1 VLHLWNFMR
10 INRYFTSQDEDVF
23 ASLECRTISIE
34 ICHTV
39 AAKRLCIPHFEIPA
53 QWSDEAAMH
62 LAHHYARRAG
72 VPSASAR
79 IAEEGVPEW
88 LQRSV
93 PTDDATFGPE
103 TSLKQMV
110 HRLVGTW
117 TYWGWNHGYFDTEAD
132 AKSFYD
138 EQCYLIAMQRAM
150 PASPQWSNTGLHWAY
165 GISGKA
171 NGSYYVDA
179 QSGELCQPADAY
191 ERPQHH
197 HYFIQNV
204 ADDLS
209 REGGIADLLQREM
222 RVFKHGS
229 GSGCNMS
236 NIRSAAETL
245 SNGLPSAGVAPFLEI
260 GDKAAQAL
268 LSSGAQNGSASRLS
282 LIDCDHP
289 DVLRLIRSHL
299 AAHRERVATA
309 IGAPKQRLFYQ
320 WILQAVQ
327 SCTNPELNA
336 YDPAQNEALA
346 EVARRLQARNVSPKL
361 FGEYV
366 NELRACD
373 GDFHRFCDHAMPSET
388 QQNGQTQ
395 IGIRLSDA
403 FMRASA
409 HSQDWAFNKRIDG
422 SIIEKSRAEPMLDE
436 MAHFNWMTGEGL
448 IAFEDH
454 INRWH
459 GAQAAGEIRASS
471 PAGEFLFLDNSAC
484 DVAIINLLPVLKS
497 DGELDIE
504 GLEHTTRLQTI
515 LCDISIAMAQYP
527 SAEIAYNSYRYRP
540 IGLSMCNLSALLMAM
555 GYAYDSAEGRSIA
568 AALAALITGKGYV
581 ASGEM
586 ARELGGFEAFADVR
600 EGMMHLM
607 WQHHE
612 AAFGRTQHL
621 GTAESCPPVINH
633 NTLPDDELS
642 SAVQRVWDQAMIS
655 GDEYG
660 YSNAQISLVGG
671 NPNAAILMDVL
682 SSGID
687 ALGAIDTRNAALRNI
702 MQQGLAQLDYT
713 DDAIRAISAY
723 VFGRAALVNAPE
735 INSQSLLDRG
745 FKDTELTLIE
755 DALARGM
762 DVHSAFDPLH
772 LGERFC
778 RSVLHLSDAQLYDAN
793 FKLLYHLGF
802 DEEASQTFEHYIN
815 GHQSVVGAPFLRQ
828 EDYAIFAIA
837 APETEN
843 KISVEAQIQM
853 AASVQPYISG
863 GIAQRIKTPWNISV
877 KQHRHWMQ
885 MSWQLGLKQ
894 IMLTRAAMPQ
904 TAMIELPEA
913 AAQTVQE
920 PVVQAHPVAQETPA
934 EIDLPQGIMNTG
946 LCIQRSV
953 IAGMAMLE
961 PPAKSQ
967 TQKAKLRALPARRN
981 GYVQEAHIG
990 GMLVRHRTEEFEDGS
1005 LAVLTLEVP
1014 DADIHLHQALQHQ
1027 ATLLT
1032 IALQHGVPL
1041 SAFEALGSD
1050 KKYNPQ
1056 GDVEGHSQISFVQS
1070 VMDYLLR
1077 DLLLQYAPQSL
1088 FKDVHFEVTETVTQA
1103 APVTAEPVATTPK
1116 APEPTASELLA
1127 QLMAKTEGDNAER
1140 DMISLVKKDPAP
1152 AYKIISHEEM
1162 QAEDDGMVMT
1172 YL

>member
-1 VLHLWNFMR
+1 MR
-10 INRYFTSQDEDVF
+10 IDRYFTSQDEDVF

-53 QWSDEAAMH
+53 HWSDEAAMH

-72 VPSASAR
+72 VPSASTR
-79 IAEEGVPEW
+79 IAEQGVPEW

-93 PTDDATFGPE
+93 PAQGASFGPE

-138 EQCYLIAMQRAM
+138 EQCHLIAMQRAM

-171 NGSYYVDA
+171 NGNYFVDA
-179 QSGELCQPADAY
+179 QSGELCQPVDAY

-204 ADDLS
+204 TDDLS
-209 REGGIADLLQREM
+209 RDGGIADLLQREM

-260 GDKAAQAL
+260 GDKAAEAL
-268 LSSGAQNGSASRLS
+268 LSSNISNGAPSRLS

-289 DVLRLIRSHL
+289 DVLRLIRGHL

-327 SCTNPELNA
+327 SCTDSTLDA
-336 YDPAQNEALA
+336 YDPAQNTALA
-346 EVARRLQARNVSPKL
+346 DVAQSLQARNISPQL
-361 FGEYV
+361 FAEYV

-373 GDFHRFCDHAMPSET
+373 GDFHRFCDHAMPSEAR
-388 QQNGQTQ
+388 QKGQTQ
-395 IGIRLSDA
+395 LGIRLSDA

-409 HSQDWAFNKRIDG
+409 HGQDWAFNKRIDG
-422 SIIEKSRAEPMLDE
+422 SVIEKSRAEPMLDE

-484 DVAIINLLPVLKS
+484 DVAIINLLPVLKA

-527 SAEIAYNSYRYRP
+527 SADIAYNSYRYRP

-633 NTLPDDELS
+633 NALPDDELS

-687 ALGAIDTRNAALRNI
+687 ALGTMQNTPTQRNVLR
-702 MQQGLAQLDYT
+702 QGLQQLDYNAA
-713 DDAIRAISAY
+713 AIKAIESY
-723 VFGRAALVNAPE
+723 VFGNRQLMNAPE

-745 FKDTELTLIE
+745 FTETELTLIE

-772 LGERFC
+772 LGDPFC
-778 RSVLHLSDAQLYDAN
+778 RSVLHLSDAQLYDAT
-793 FKLLYHLGF
+793 FELLYHLGF
-802 DEEASQTFEHYIN
+802 DQEATQTFEHYIN
-815 GHQSVVGAPFLRQ
+815 GHQTVIGAPFLRQ
-828 EDYAIFAIA
+828 EDYAIFATA
-837 APETEN
+837 APEVEN
-843 KISVEAQIQM
+843 HISVEAQIQM

-863 GIAQRIKTPWNISV
+863 GIAQRIKTPWNVSV

-894 IMLTRAAMPQ
+894 LMLTRAEMPQ
-904 TAMIELPEA
+904 DAMIELPEIT
-913 AAQTVQE
+913 AQSEPQPVAKAQ
-920 PVVQAHPVAQETPA
+920 PVVQEAPAQ
-934 EIDLPQGIMNTG
+934 ISLPQGIMNSG
-946 LCIQRSV
+946 LCILRSV
-953 IAGMAMLE
+953 IAGMAMFE
-961 PPAKSQ
+961 PSAEAKAARPQ
-967 TQKAKLRALPARRN
+967 LRALPARRN

-990 GMLVRHRTEEFEDGS
+990 GMMVRHRTEEFEDGS

-1056 GDVEGHSQISFVQS
+1056 GDVEGHKNINVVQS

-1077 DLLLQYAPQSL
+1077 DLLPQYAPQSA
-1088 FKDVHFEVTETVTQA
+1088 FKDVHFDVAEPEALQEVQ
-1103 APVTAEPVATTPK
+1103 PVATK
-1116 APEPTASELLA
+1116 APEPSASELLA
-1127 QLMAKTEGDNAER
+1127 QLMAKTEGDEAER

-1162 QAEDDGMVMT
+1162 QAEDDGMLMT